1 MSDPKQPP
9 PDDAAPPNPSVARVL
24 GALTG
29 EDPEAIKQEPD
40 VALRALGSLIG
51 QAAGLLRD
59 AAIGT
64 EQDLHRSRERMRTVR
79 ETLEEEGFATDDT
92 LESMPDK
99 LRGAVRAPA
108 LGEAIR
114 DGARR
119 VENAA
124 TDAQTLGGHFGDF
137 LRQGAE
143 KLREA
148 AERYEEG
155 VPRPEA
161 EAPPSAPDAEEPED
175 QA

>member
-9 PDDAAPPNPSVARVL
+9 PEGAPKPSVARVM

-29 EDPEAIKQEPD
+29 ADAEAIKREPD

-64 EQDLHRSRERMRTVR
+64 EQDLDRSRQRLRSVR
-79 ETLEEEGFATDDT
+79 ETLESEGFATDDT
-92 LESMPDK
+92 LESVPDR
-99 LRGAVRAPA
+99 LRGVVRAPA
-108 LGEAIR
+108 LGEAMR
-114 DGARR
+114 DGARS
-119 VENAA
+119 VESAA
-124 TDAQTLGGHFGDF
+124 TDAQTLGDHFSEF

-148 AERYEEG
+148 AERYEAG
-155 VPRPEA
+155 VPRPDVT
-161 EAPPSAPDAEEPED
+161 APPSAPDDAGSEG
-175 QA
+175 